1 MWGLFAGGLVAFV
14 GFEPVGLVV
23 VLPVLVV
30 LTGSL
35 GVLGFGL
42 VACLI

>member
-1 MWGLFAGGLVAFV
+1 MAFV
-14 GFEPVGLVV
+14 GFGPVGLVV

-30 LTGSL
+30 LTDSL

-42 VACLI
+42 VVCLI